1 MSRKK
6 FIVPSCSLF
15 KVDCEKPKPI
25 FVYYFPKLFNY
36 IFQTDSLRKNFSQN
50 YSKIEAFRCNEK

>member
-6 FIVPSCSLF
+6 FIVSSCSLF

-36 IFQTDSLRKNFSQN
+36 IFQTFSTEKFFSKLFKDRSFSLQ
-50 YSKIEAFRCNEK
+50 

>member
-6 FIVPSCSLF
+6 FIVSSCSLF

-50 YSKIEAFRCNEK
+50 YQR